1 MRGNK
6 PLIRDLALA
15 ALVTALALTVAAA
28 QWQDDRLPFPA
39 VQGLDRHAEA
49 EAAAQRQDDPLPA
62 WNDGAAKQQI
72 LEIIRTVTQPGSPA
86 FVPADQRIAT
96 FDNDGTL
103 WVEKPT
109 YIQVYF
115 ILERVKALA
124 PQHPEWSTTQPF
136 KAVLDND
143 LAQLEQLD
151 EKELLQVA
159 FAASA
164 GMTQDQYEA
173 EMRQF
178 FATWRHPRF
187 SVGYSELYY
196 QPMVEL
202 LGYLRQQGFKTF
214 IVSGGGMDFVRL
226 VAPTIYGIPPDQVVG
241 STIEYE
247 CQVTDACTTLVR
259 KPSVTL
265 VDDSAGKPVGIQ
277 IHIGQRPLFAA
288 GNTNGDIQ
296 MLQYTQGRG
305 GASFQLL
312 VRHDDPVREY
322 VYTQNPDS
330 ERALD
335 LAAQNGWLVVS
346 MQRDWRRIFPF
357 EQK

>member
-1 MRGNK
+1 LRRTDS
-6 PLIRDLALA
+6 LITGS
-15 ALVTALALTVAAA
+15 ALVALLAVLAFTAAVTQRHGDSRPFPAAPVVDRTAQAVAAA
-28 QWQDDRLPFPA
+28 QQ
-39 VQGLDRHAEA
+39 
-49 EAAAQRQDDPLPA
+49 QDDPLPA
-62 WNDGAAKQQI
+62 WNDGAAKQQS
-72 LEIIRTVTQPGSPA
+72 LEFVRAVTQPGSPA
-86 FVPADQRIAT
+86 FVPPDQRIAT

-115 ILERVKALA
+115 ILERVRALA

-143 LAQLEQLD
+143 LAQLERLD
-151 EKELLQVA
+151 EKDLLEVVM
-159 FAASA
+159 AASA
-164 GMTQDQYEA
+164 GMTQEQYEA

-187 SVGYSELYY
+187 GVGYSELYY

-259 KPSVTL
+259 KPSVRL

-277 IHIGQRPLFAA
+277 VHIGQRPLFAV

-296 MLQYTQGRG
+296 MLQYTQGRV

-312 VRHDDPVREY
+312 VRHDDAVREY
-322 VYTQNPDS
+322 AYTQNPDS
-330 ERALD
+330 EHALD
-335 LAAQNGWLVVS
+335 LAAQKGWLVVS
-346 MQRDWRRIFPF
+346 MQRDWRQIFPF
-357 EQK
+357 EPE

>member
-1 MRGNK
+1 MSAKRIRG
-6 PLIRDLALA
+6 LA
-15 ALVTALALTVAAA
+15 ALLATAATLLALTAATA
-28 QWQDDRLPFPA
+28 P
-39 VQGLDRHAEA
+39 
-49 EAAAQRQDDPLPA
+49 RQDDPLPS
-62 WNDGAAKQQI
+62 WNEGAAKQEI
-72 LEIIRTVTQPGSPA
+72 LNFVRIATQSGGPA
-86 FVPADQRIAT
+86 FVPPDQRIAT

-109 YIQVYF
+109 YTQVYF

-143 LAQLEQLD
+143 LAQLEQFD
-151 EKELLQVA
+151 EKDLLPLVSA
-159 FAASA
+159 TSA
-164 GMTQDQYEA
+164 GMTQEDYDTAMQ
-173 EMRQF
+173 QF

-187 SVGYSELYY
+187 NVGYTQLYY

-202 LGYLRQQGFKTF
+202 LAYLRQNGFKTF
-214 IVSGGGMDFVRL
+214 VVTGAGMDFVRQ

-247 CQVTDACTTLVR
+247 CQVTNTCTTLVR
-259 KPSVTL
+259 KPAVQL

-296 MLQYTQGRG
+296 MLQYTQGRA

-312 VRHDDPVREY
+312 VQHDDAVREY
-322 VYTQNPDS
+322 AYDQHPDS
-330 ERALD
+330 EQALS
-335 LAAQNGWLVVS
+335 LARQNGWLIVS
-346 MQRDWRRIFPF
+346 MRRDWRRIFSF
-357 EQK
+357 E